1 MIRTFDS
8 QDQRRKFL
16 RDIVISFMLAGKD
29 STSTALTWFF
39 WLIVGHPHCEQR
51 ILNELSSLGRKFKP
65 ERWLGSDGLDQ
76 MPDQFQYPVFHCGPR
91 ICLGKEM
98 AYVHMKSIVA
108 AVMGEFKGGGTA
120 EKMMEPPS
128 SLCLLVLTL

>member
-1 MIRTFDS
+1 
-8 QDQRRKFL
+8 
-16 RDIVISFMLAGKD
+16 
-29 STSTALTWFF
+29 
-39 WLIVGHPHCEQR
+39 
-51 ILNELSSLGRKFKP
+51 
-65 ERWLGSDGLDQ
+65 
-76 MPDQFQYPVFHCGPR
+76 MPNQFQYPVFQCGPR

-108 AVMGEFKGGGTA
+108 AVMEEFKGGGTT